1 VAKAGNQGPIGQA
14 HFVEDVYPPVN
25 GGAFKSSEDAPFIE
39 DWCCIAAGAFTE
51 LVIDSI
57 FGAELTLSDGIKV
70 NSHLGSFDSSA
81 RLEGLRY
88 QGGLYTITKDGAQRE
103 KA

>member
-1 VAKAGNQGPIGQA
+1 MFIRQSMVELSSHRKTRPSSKTGPC
-14 HFVEDVYPPVN
+14 V
-25 GGAFKSSEDAPFIE
+25 
-39 DWCCIAAGAFTE
+39 AAGAFTE

-57 FGAELTLSDGIKV
+57 FGAELTLSNGIRV

-81 RLEGLRY
+81 RLEGVRY
-88 QGGLYTITKDGAQRE
+88 QGGFYTITKDGAQRE

>member
-1 VAKAGNQGPIGQA
+1 M
-14 HFVEDVYPPVN
+14 N
-25 GGAFKSSEDAPFIE
+25 GGARKASEDPPYIE

-57 FGAELTLSDGIKV
+57 FGAELTLRDGIRV
-70 NSHLGSFDSSA
+70 NSRLADFDPNA

-88 QGGLYTITKDGAQRE
+88 QGELYTVTKDGAQ
-103 KA
+103 KQKG